1 MHQVVSAVAVFL
13 QQHARDVDTLQSLA
27 GAAAAAC
34 HSEPPSSLPSL
45 PSLSCRLIAHS
56 LSAAAAP
63 WLTGGGVKAASSS
76 TPRAADAASERQ
88 MLKEQVCLPSEC
100 WFFERIAG

>member
-45 PSLSCRLIAHS
+45 PCRLIAHS

-88 MLKEQVCLPSEC
+88 MLKEQVCLPSER